1 LRRVANLDSGEGVSA
16 LGEHLSEL
24 RMVCAGLP
32 DRRKGPPA
40 AGAYTMA
47 DIGLSA
53 FSLFVMGSP
62 SFLAHQRSLAEDQGR
77 SNCQTLFGITAIPSD
92 NYISLMLD
100 GAPTAA
106 FDPLFMKAIETPE
119 MLRGSQLGRDTV
131 SGSLTRASLYPIL
144 STA

>member
-1 LRRVANLDSGEGVSA
+1 VSRKWHTDRVSTSDGADQPDTGLRRVANLDSGEGVSA

-77 SNCQTLFGITAIPSD
+77 SNCVRPCSASRRSPATITSA
-92 NYISLMLD
+92 
-100 GAPTAA
+100 
-106 FDPLFMKAIETPE
+106 
-119 MLRGSQLGRDTV
+119 
-131 SGSLTRASLYPIL
+131 
-144 STA
+144 